1 MKFHTLLFG
10 FLFLSSSASAFSNSA
25 QATSEKLG
33 EWTLSCKSSLCY
45 IHQSLVADNGK
56 KAGIVASIN
65 VALMPKNMDVL
76 SVRLG
81 SNALK
86 EAGIGIK
93 IDNNKDIKAKIL
105 ECNAQLCQTNIA
117 IDEQMQKE
125 LTNGT
130 LMQLV
135 YLDKNSKKQITLP
148 FGLKNYS
155 KAYQALKNH

>member
-1 MKFHTLLFG
+1 MKIHALLLGLLLLPCVANANTQKF
-10 FLFLSSSASAFSNSA
+10 
-25 QATSEKLG
+25 G
-33 EWTLSCKSSLCY
+33 EWTLNCKSSLCY
-45 IHQSLVADNGK
+45 IHQSLVADNGQ
-56 KAGIVASIN
+56 KAGIIASIN
-65 VALMPKNMDVL
+65 VAAMPKNMDVL

-93 IDNNKDIKAKIL
+93 IDGNKDIKAKIL
-105 ECNAQLCQTNIA
+105 ECNQQLCQTNIA
-117 IDEQMQKE
+117 IDEQMQSE
-125 LTNGT
+125 LMAGS

-155 KAYQALKNH
+155 KAYQALKNN